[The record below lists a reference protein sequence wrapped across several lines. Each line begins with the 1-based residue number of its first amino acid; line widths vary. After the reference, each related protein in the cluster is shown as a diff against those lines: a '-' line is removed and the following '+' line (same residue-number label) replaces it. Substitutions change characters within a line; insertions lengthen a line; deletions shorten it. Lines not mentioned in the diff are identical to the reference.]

1 MSMQLLTIMQ
11 FAGVFGVYVFLSVI
25 LPALV
30 FYRKFQQEPFYAR
43 FMVYITFG
51 NFYIMNLVFAVQLL
65 HISNRFTLILGTVIF
80 FMLAIR
86 KVYRIRPLN
95 SFKNMLKSIVR
106 LLKGT
111 MGLRLLIK
119 RIFWYF
125 NNIIKTLLKR
135 MLKSIIHSW
144 AEWICTIIII
154 CLLLWMYGTNMVT
167 AFGYGASDI
176 PVHNYWINEMDNNN
190 IFAAGIYPFG
200 FHCIIY
206 YIHTVFGVK
215 TYILLRLFGVVQTIF
230 IHLVLLAFIRACC
243 KSKYIPYAVTA
254 FYICISFLNKDT
266 YARYCSALPQE
277 FGMIFILPP
286 IYFIYR
292 FFEARK
298 RELLLK
304 KSVLADAGDVIEEVR
319 KKYKYKDIKGKII
332 VEIEIFEKNDRKQDV
347 TDEEYHSSLIMED
360 GIYSDAGII
369 LEESEG
375 IDGRIINE
383 SLELCEDI
391 KETYKVYN
399 KNAEIQDT
407 GLLFKEVASSIKKA
421 EEERPWE
428 KVLEELET
436 GTLLSGSSIQEQDVI
451 QQDGIQQAGQEKSF
465 HLRDLK
471 EIFINIWINIKR
483 KFNKLWEIESNLY
496 LLLFA
501 LCFSMTLAVHFYDTM
516 IAGIFCIGIAAGYCY
531 RLFRKGYFG
540 HVMLAGILSIAIAV
554 LPMALAFAG
563 GRQLQGS
570 LGWGLE
576 IILGTRGSGGNTGTD
591 GNAGLQDGTG
601 DGTNITGS
609 NIDNTG
615 NGNNHTQQ
623 ENTENKPL
631 LNRVFNKINNIL
643 SYFTG
648 MLNEYV
654 LSEASKLQVYSIFA
668 VLLSCTIS
676 GLLLAAGKDK
686 DYASRVIAAGV
697 SIILLM
703 AVLCSKKLG
712 IPAIMDESRI
722 SIYIA
727 YIMPVTIGMAA
738 DAVIYMLFGWAKNR
752 KAMYGASIAASVFFT
767 VLIIQGRYIR
777 PHAQIIAFETNDAIT
792 CLTNIMS
799 GNKEKTYTICSAN
812 DELRMVEG
820 YGYHYEIITFLRQME
835 GDKYLD
841 SLTIPTDK
849 VYFFIE
855 KKPVDYAEEYEGSG
869 QYVSADGASNPLV
882 YSSGLGI
889 YKGRNRWIVMSR
901 MYYWAKEFQKM
912 YGKEMKVY
920 YESKD
925 FVCYV
930 VEQNPYRLYD
940 FSIDYWYN
948 TREWQ
953 YRP

>member
-1 MSMQLLTIMQ
+1 MQLLTIMQ
-11 FAGVFGVYVFLSVI
+11 FAGVFGIYIFLAVF

-30 FYRKFQQEPFYAR
+30 LYRKFKQEPFYAR

-80 FMLAIR
+80 FLFAIK
-86 KVYRIRPLN
+86 KVYRIRPFN
-95 SFKNMLKSIVR
+95 SFKNMLKTIMR

-119 RIFWYF
+119 RILWYF
-125 NNIIKTLLKR
+125 SNIVKASLKR

-144 AEWICTIIII
+144 TEWICTIIII

-176 PVHNYWINEMDNNN
+176 PVHNYWINEMDDNN

-200 FHCIIY
+200 FHCVIY

-230 IHLVLLAFIRACC
+230 IHMALLAFIRACC

-254 FYICISFLNKDT
+254 FYICISFLNINT
-266 YARYCSALPQE
+266 YSRYCSALPQE
-277 FGMIFILPP
+277 FGMIFILPS

-298 RELLLK
+298 KELFLK
-304 KSVLADAGDVIEEVR
+304 KSLLPDTGDVIDEVR

-332 VEIEIFEKNDRKQDV
+332 VEIEVFEKKDKKQD
-347 TDEEYHSSLIMED
+347 TSDEGYSSSLVTED
-360 GIYSDAGII
+360 GIYSDSRVI

-375 IDGRIINE
+375 IDGRAINE

-391 KETYKVYN
+391 KETYKVYHDN
-399 KNAEIQDT
+399 TEMQDP
-407 GLLFKEVASSIKKA
+407 GLLFKEMASSIKKA
-421 EEERPWE
+421 EEDRPWE
-428 KVLEELET
+428 KVLYELET
-436 GTLLSGSSIQEQDVI
+436 GTLLSGSSVPEQDNI
-451 QQDGIQQAGQEKSF
+451 QPVSNINVPSKRFTVKDFKT
-465 HLRDLK
+465 L
-471 EIFINIWINIKR
+471 FINAWINVKR
-483 KFNKLWEIESNLY
+483 KFNKLWDIESNLY

-516 IAGIFCIGIAAGYCY
+516 IAGIFCISIAAGYCY
-531 RLFRKGYFG
+531 RLFRKNCFG
-540 HVMLAGILSIAIAV
+540 HVMMAGILSIAIAV

-563 GRQLQGS
+563 GKPLQGS
-570 LGWGLE
+570 LGWGME
-576 IILGTRGSGGNTGTD
+576 VILGTRGDNSNT
-591 GNAGLQDGTG
+591 AQDGTE
-601 DGTNITGS
+601 DITVP
-609 NIDNTG
+609 
-615 NGNNHTQQ
+615 GNNTSLPDSEDNYIQQ
-623 ENTENKPL
+623 EKTDNRPPL
-631 LNRVFNKINNIL
+631 AERAFNKINNIL

-648 MLNEYV
+648 MLNEHV
-654 LSEASKLQVYSIFA
+654 LMKASAMQVYFIFA
-668 VLLSCTIS
+668 VLLLCTIL
-676 GLLLAAGKDK
+676 GLLLFIGKDK
-686 DYASRVIAAGV
+686 DYASRVISTG
-697 SIILLM
+697 ICIMILM
-703 AVLCSKKLG
+703 VVLCAKKLG
-712 IPAIMDESRI
+712 IPAIMDENRI

-727 YIMPVTIGMAA
+727 YIMPVAIGMAA
-738 DAVIYMLFGWAKNR
+738 DAVIYIMFGWMKNK
-752 KAMYGASIAASVFFT
+752 KAMYAASMAVSVFFA
-767 VLIIQGRYIR
+767 VLIVQGGYIR
-777 PHAQIIAFETNDAIT
+777 PHAEIVAFETNDAIT
-792 CLTNIMS
+792 CITNIMS
-799 GNKEKTYTICSAN
+799 ENKEGTYTICSAN
-812 DELRMVEG
+812 DELRMIEG
-820 YGYHYEIITFLRQME
+820 HGYHYEIITFLRQME
-835 GDKYLD
+835 GDNYLD

-855 KKPVDYAEEYEGSG
+855 KKPVAYDEEYEGSG
-869 QYVSADGASNPLV
+869 QYISADGASNPLV

-953 YRP
+953 YRPYSQQ